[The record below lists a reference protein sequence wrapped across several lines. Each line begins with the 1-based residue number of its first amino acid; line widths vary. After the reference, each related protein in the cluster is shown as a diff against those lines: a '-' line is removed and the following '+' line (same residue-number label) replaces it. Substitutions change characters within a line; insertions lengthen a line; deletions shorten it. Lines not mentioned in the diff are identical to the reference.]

1 MGRRKKEP
9 RSVHRENIVSAA
21 SALFMEKN
29 VLAILGSPHTNG
41 TTAAMLDLAVRK
53 AEQTGYA
60 VTKINLYEKKLSFCT
75 GCRICMD
82 THICSREDDIQE
94 IVALLHKSQLV
105 ILAAPVYWAN
115 VPAPVKNLFDRLL
128 GTAME
133 ETVTFPKPRLRGK
146 KYMIL
151 ISCNTPAPFSWIFGQ
166 SRGAIRSMDE
176 FFKTAGMKPMGKVV
190 CANAKNKK
198 GLPTR
203 TIKKIERCLR

>member
-1 MGRRKKEP
+1 M
-9 RSVHRENIVSAA
+9 S
-21 SALFMEKN
+21 EKN

-41 TTAAMLDLAVRK
+41 MTAAMLNLAVHK
-53 AEQTGYA
+53 AEQAGYA

-82 THICSREDDIQE
+82 THSCVQKDDIQE

-133 ETVTFPKPRLRGK
+133 ETNTFPKPRLRGK
-146 KYMIL
+146 QYMIL
-151 ISCNTPAPFSWIFGQ
+151 TSCNTPAPFSWIFGQ

-176 FFKTAGMKPMGKVV
+176 FFKTAGMKPAGKVV
-190 CANAKNKK
+190 CTNAKNKK
-198 GLPTR
+198 ELSKRIT
-203 TIKKIERCLR
+203 KKMERCLK